1 MQLSFIQLLRPFSC
15 LGILVLLLGTW
26 CCKTAEVA
34 KPAAPTT
41 LFTTHNNGC
50 TAPCSVSFNNQSQ
63 NATSYKWDFGD
74 GNTTTL
80 VSPVNTYQKVGN
92 FTVVLSATGAG
103 GITTANQMVII
114 NAPAIPTVDFD
125 IINNNCVV
133 SCELSFINKSINA
146 ISYRWDFGDGSFTTD
161 ENPKHVYRSSGSF
174 QVKLT
179 ATGLGGAL
187 SATKTVSIGT
197 SSVSAVPSFL
207 GLNSFY
213 KKYIDAAGIPIVSS
227 NKVPD
232 AALIRARDIVIQMM
246 AKRPDAIPRMITNKL
261 RVAVMAQGE
270 LTLDI
275 PEHSD
280 LQAAFPGTDWNTRAR
295 GLGATLER
303 PAASCAEE
311 NLLCYPNDPYR
322 GEDILIHEFAHSAH
336 IMGFRYVDTD
346 FDKKLEGL
354 YEEAKAKGL
363 WANTYAMT
371 NFYEYFAEGV
381 QSWFNVNTEAIPT
394 NGIHNQINKQ
404 AELKD
409 YDPKL
414 YQFIG
419 QYFEENSAKV
429 SCQDGK

>member
-1 MQLSFIQLLRPFSC
+1 MSPSYSCFLRSFSC
-15 LGILVLLLGTW
+15 LSLLLFFSGTW
-26 CCKTAEVA
+26 SCKTAEVT

-41 LFTTHNNGC
+41 LFTFQNDGC
-50 TAPCSVSFNNQSQ
+50 TAPCSISFNNQSQ

-74 GNTTTL
+74 GNTATM
-80 VSPVNTYQKVGN
+80 VNPINIYQKAGN

-103 GITTANQMVII
+103 GITTANQLVSI
-114 NAPAIPTVDFD
+114 NAPAAPTVDFD

-133 SCELSFINKSINA
+133 SCEVSFVNKSRNA
-146 ISYRWDFGDGSFTTD
+146 VSYRWDFGDGSFASD
-161 ENPKHVYRSSGSF
+161 ENPKHIYRSSGNFS
-174 QVKLT
+174 VKLT
-179 ATGLGGAL
+179 ATAVGGML
-187 SATKTVSIGT
+187 STTKTVSVGT
-197 SSVSAVPSFL
+197 SSVSTVPAFL

-213 KKYIDAAGIPIVSS
+213 KKYVDAAGIPIVSS

-232 AALIRARDIVIQMM
+232 AALIRARDIVLQMM
-246 AKRPDAIPRMITNKL
+246 AKRPDAIPKMIINKL
-261 RVAVMAQGE
+261 RVAVMAQSE

-280 LQAAFPGTDWNTRAR
+280 LQAVFPGTDWNTRAR
-295 GLGATLER
+295 GLGATPER

-394 NGIHNQINKQ
+394 NGIHNQINTQ

-419 QYFEENSAKV
+419 RYFEENSAKV
-429 SCQDGK
+429 SCQEGK